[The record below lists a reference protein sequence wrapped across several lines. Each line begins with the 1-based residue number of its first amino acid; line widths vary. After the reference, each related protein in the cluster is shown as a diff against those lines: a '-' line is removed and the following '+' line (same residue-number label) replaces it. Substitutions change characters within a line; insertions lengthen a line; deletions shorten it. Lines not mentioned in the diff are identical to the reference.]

1 LTEWTGLFKPRLPP
15 WSQGKRG
22 ECDERGRKKML
33 LAVTNNPLVLE
44 KVEHTLEVK
53 GDPVEVLL
61 EVRKKL
67 QKGFKLVSMPLPPN
81 QRLFMNPYRTIV
93 IGESREEKDMNGL
106 VLVEKALD
114 KLRPQVFAD
123 PRSYKDLDLL
133 DYELTRTALDTASF
147 LGEDI

>member
-1 LTEWTGLFKPRLPP
+1 
-15 WSQGKRG
+15 
-22 ECDERGRKKML
+22 ML

-81 QRLFMNPYRTIV
+81 QRLFMNPYRTVV
-93 IGESREEKDMNGL
+93 IGDSRKEKDMNGL

-123 PRSYKDLDLL
+123 PGFYRDFDLL
-133 DYELTRTALDTASF
+133 DYELTQTALDTASF
-147 LGEDI
+147 LGEDL